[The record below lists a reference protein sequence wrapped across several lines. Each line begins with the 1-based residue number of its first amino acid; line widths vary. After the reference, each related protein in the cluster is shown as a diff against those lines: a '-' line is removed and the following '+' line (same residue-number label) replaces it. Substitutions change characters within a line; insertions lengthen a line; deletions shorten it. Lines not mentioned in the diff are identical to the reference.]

1 MVSRRALTAVVLAL
15 SWTSKAGAA
24 DARRVELVVPPTP
37 SAQQAATLAVE
48 AGAIPRGTEI
58 DIATPEGVPIGTV
71 SPFAI
76 RPNQPAGTYLFPLP
90 AETIRDGR
98 VVVLLSM
105 RRAGVAA
112 RAPNAEEVPKVS
124 VVFLR
129 VRP

>member
-1 MVSRRALTAVVLAL
+1 MNRRSLAAVVLTL
-15 SWTSKAGAA
+15 SWLNAARAA
-24 DARRVELVVPPTP
+24 DARRFELPLPPAP
-37 SAQQAATLAVE
+37 STQEAPTLAIEV
-48 AGAIPRGTEI
+48 GAIPRGTEI
-58 DIATPEGVPIGTV
+58 EISTPDGVPIGTV

-76 RPNQPAGTYLFPLP
+76 RPGQPAGTYLFPLP
-90 AETIRDGR
+90 AEAIQGGR